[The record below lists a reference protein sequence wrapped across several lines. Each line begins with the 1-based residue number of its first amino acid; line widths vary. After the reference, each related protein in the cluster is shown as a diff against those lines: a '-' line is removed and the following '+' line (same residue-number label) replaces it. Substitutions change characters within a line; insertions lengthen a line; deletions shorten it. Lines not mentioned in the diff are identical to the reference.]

1 VFMSPKLVGCYEI
14 KNSNLVKPD
23 LNLVIGTR
31 RKAGPNKPKNYLLIK
46 SGNRFTYLSGMFP
59 FTNDLEPKEG
69 VFWYSLDY
77 EGVNYILCLKRAE
90 NQAQITRIDS
100 PDKFH
105 KSYNIVELGAKITPK
120 SPENAGI

>member
-1 VFMSPKLVGCYEI
+1 MDVKIVGCYEI

-31 RKAGPNKPKNYLLIK
+31 RKASANKPKNYLLIK
-46 SGNRFTYLSGMFP
+46 SGNRFTYLSGLFP
-59 FTNDLEPKEG
+59 FTSDLKPKEG
-69 VFWYSLDY
+69 VLWFSLDY

-100 PDKFH
+100 PNKFH
-105 KSYNIVELGAKITPK
+105 KVNNIVELGAIFTPK